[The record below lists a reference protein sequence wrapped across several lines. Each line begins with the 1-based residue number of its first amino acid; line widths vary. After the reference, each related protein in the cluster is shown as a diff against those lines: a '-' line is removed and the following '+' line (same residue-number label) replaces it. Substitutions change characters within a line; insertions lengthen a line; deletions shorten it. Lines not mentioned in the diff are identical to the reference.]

1 MRLFEQPTHNSV
13 CYSTAVNDLV
23 TSCRRSSATHPDP
36 NGANVMSRD
45 NDWWSWVVIGTL
57 FLLTMPATYVPIAR
71 AIGLF

>member
-1 MRLFEQPTHNSV
+1 
-13 CYSTAVNDLV
+13 
-23 TSCRRSSATHPDP
+23 
-36 NGANVMSRD
+36 MSGD